1 MIDVERVSEELK
13 QFSQF
18 QQLAD
23 RLAEQLAKR
32 LAQYLHGDLEKW
44 RQALDALPDIKPSSL
59 ELNSPAIKIGAAD
72 DIDEATRQNI
82 IQQLRKIHPW
92 RKGPF
97 DLFGIHIDTEWRS
110 DWKWDRIKPHLQPL
124 KDRLVLDVGCGN
136 GYYGWRMLGEG
147 AKYVIGIDPTQSYI
161 TQFQVMQKY
170 IQASNIQV
178 LPLAMEDMPQNM
190 QTFDT
195 VFSMGVLYH
204 RKSPID
210 HLLELRDSL
219 RQSGELVLETLII
232 EGDERSVMMPQRR
245 YAQMRN
251 VWFIPSVEALKLWLK
266 RSGFAN
272 IRCVDITKTTV
283 EEQRNTPWMTYQSL
297 ADFLDPHN
305 PDLTKEGL
313 PAPVRATLIAEKP

>member
-1 MIDVERVSEELK
+1 MIDVDRVSAELK
-13 QFSQF
+13 RYSQF
-18 QQLAD
+18 QKLAD
-23 RLAEQLAKR
+23 QLAEQLAKR

-44 RQALDALPDIKPSSL
+44 QQALDALPDIKPSTVDL
-59 ELNSPAIKIGAAD
+59 TSPAVKIGGAD
-72 DIDEATRQNI
+72 DIDKATRQTI
-82 IQQLRKIHPW
+82 IQELRKIHPW

-110 DWKWDRIKPHLQPL
+110 DWKWDRIQPHLQPL
-124 KDRLVLDVGCGN
+124 KDRLILDVGCGN

-147 AKYVIGIDPTQSYI
+147 AKYVIGIDPTQAYI
-161 TQFQVMQKY
+161 VQFQVMQKF
-170 IQASNIQV
+170 IQAPNIQI

-190 QTFDT
+190 QAFDT

-219 RQSGELVLETLII
+219 RQGGELVLETLVI
-232 EGDERSVMMPQRR
+232 EGDERSVLMPQRR

-251 VWFIPSVEALKLWLK
+251 VWFIPSVAALTLWLK
-266 RSGFAN
+266 RSGFKN
-272 IRCVDITKTTV
+272 IRCVDMTKTTT
-283 EEQRNTPWMTYQSL
+283 EEQRNSPWMTYQSL
-297 ADFLDPHN
+297 ADFLDPQN

>member
-1 MIDVERVSEELK
+1 MIDVDRVSEELK
-13 QFSQF
+13 RYSQF

-23 RLAEQLAKR
+23 HLAEQLAKR

-44 RQALDALPDIKPSSL
+44 QQALDALPDIKPSTLDLTAS
-59 ELNSPAIKIGAAD
+59 AIKIGVAD
-72 DIDEATRQNI
+72 DVDETTRQNI
-82 IQQLRKIHPW
+82 IQELRKIHPW

-97 DLFGIHIDTEWRS
+97 DLFGIYIDTEWRS
-110 DWKWDRIKPHLQPL
+110 DWKWERIKSHLQPL
-124 KDRLVLDVGCGN
+124 KNRLILDVGCGN

-147 AKYVIGIDPTQSYI
+147 AKYVIGIDPTQAYI
-161 TQFQVMQKY
+161 VQFQVMQKY
-170 IQASNIQV
+170 IQAPNIQI

-190 QTFDT
+190 QAFDT

-219 RQSGELVLETLII
+219 RAGGELVLETLII
-232 EGDERSVMMPQRR
+232 EGDERSVLMPQRR

-251 VWFIPSVEALKLWLK
+251 VWFIPSVEALTLWLR
-266 RSGFAN
+266 RSGFEN
-272 IRCVDITKTTV
+272 IRCVDITKTTI
-283 EEQRNTPWMTYQSL
+283 EEQRITPWMTYQSL
-297 ADFLDPHN
+297 ADFLDPQN

-313 PAPVRATLIAEKP
+313 PAPVRATMIAEKP

>member
-1 MIDVERVSEELK
+1 MIDVDRVSEELK
-13 QFSQF
+13 QYSQF
-18 QQLAD
+18 QKLAD
-23 RLAEQLAKR
+23 QLAEQLAKR

-44 RQALDALPDIKPSSL
+44 QQALDALPDIKPSIL
-59 ELNSPAIKIGAAD
+59 DLNSSAIKIGAAD
-72 DIDEATRQNI
+72 DIDEATRQTI
-82 IQQLRKIHPW
+82 IRELRKIHPW

-110 DWKWDRIKPHLQPL
+110 DWKWDRIQPHLQPL

-147 AKYVIGIDPTQSYI
+147 AKYVIGIDPTQAYI
-161 TQFQVMQKY
+161 VQFQVMQNY
-170 IQASNIQV
+170 IQAPNIQV

-190 QTFDT
+190 QAFDT

-219 RQSGELVLETLII
+219 RQGGELVLETLII
-232 EGDERSVMMPQRR
+232 EGDERSVLMPQRR

-251 VWFIPSVEALKLWLK
+251 VWFIPSVAALTLWLK
-266 RSGFAN
+266 RSGFEN
-272 IRCVDITKTTV
+272 IRCVDITKTTT
-283 EEQRNTPWMTYQSL
+283 EEQRITPWMTYQSL
-297 ADFLDPHN
+297 SDFLDPQN
-305 PDLTKEGL
+305 PNLTKEGL
-313 PAPVRATLIAEKP
+313 LAPVRATLIAEKS